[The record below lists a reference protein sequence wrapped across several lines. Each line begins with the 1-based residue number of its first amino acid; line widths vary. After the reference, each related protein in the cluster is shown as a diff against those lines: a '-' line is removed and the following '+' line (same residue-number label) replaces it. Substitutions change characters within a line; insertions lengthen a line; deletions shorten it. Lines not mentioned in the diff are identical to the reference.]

1 MTEQRLTEQLRLVFI
16 AAEDAQAS
24 TSGGDAESVV
34 AKREPER
41 RAIIGSLMEAV
52 CERDNLKKALRR
64 VKANKGSP
72 GIDGMTVEQ
81 LPDYLRAHWPRHRE
95 ELRQSTYTP
104 SPVRRVEIPKPDGG
118 VRKLGVPTALD
129 RFVQQAVL
137 QVLQPIFDPTFSN
150 HSYGFRPGR
159 SAHQA
164 VAAAQEHLA
173 SGYRWVVDLD
183 LEKFFDRV
191 NHDLLMGRLAQRV
204 PDARVL
210 KLIRAF
216 LNAGVLENGLFSATE
231 EGTPQGG
238 PLSPLLSNI
247 VLHAL
252 DCELEGRGHRF
263 VRYADDCNVYV
274 RSARAGHRVMASI
287 TGFITTRLKLKVNAA
302 KSAVAAGRDRTF
314 LGFSFTHGQ
323 RPKRRL
329 ADKTLIRFRARVR
342 TLTRRVRGVSLRQ
355 MVKELAAYVLGWRA
369 YFGFCQTPTI
379 LRRLDKWIRRRLRA
393 VVWNN
398 GSDPALVSDSCGSEA
413 STRRMRFSRPA
424 AIADRGACPS
434 RRRSAGHC
442 PACTSTRSACPTS
455 SRNDRSTGRTA
466 VVRTRMPGGVGGVT
480 SRGVPLS
487 RSASICLFM
496 GASARRR
503 AVPARRT
510 ASASPHAFA
519 TGQPPAAEALEVWVE
534 RATARNLVRI
544 KSRTSSARVTA
555 PAWTALPRPVQPEPR
570 RWHATT
576 VAGSTMTSA
585 LRQSAYTRESQTQ
598 RHRSGMA
605 SGTHRGRVRCST
617 CN

>member
-1 MTEQRLTEQLRLVFI
+1 MTEQRLTEQLRLVLTP
-16 AAEDAQAS
+16 ADEGNAPTA
-24 TSGGDAESVV
+24 TRGDAESVV
-34 AKREPER
+34 AKCEPER
-41 RAIIGSLMEAV
+41 PAVISSLMEAV
-52 CERDNLKKALRR
+52 CERENLKKALRR

-72 GIDGMTVEQ
+72 GVDGMTVEQ
-81 LPDYLRAHWPRHRE
+81 LPDYLRAHWPQHRA
-95 ELRQSTYTP
+95 ELLQGTYAP
-104 SPVRRVEIPKPDGG
+104 SPVRRVEIPKRDGG

-137 QVLQPIFDPTFSN
+137 QVLQPIFDPTFSD

-210 KLIRAF
+210 KLTRAF
-216 LNAGVLENGLFSATE
+216 LNAGVLANGLFSATE

-274 RSARAGHRVMASI
+274 RTARAGHRVMASI

-302 KSAVAAGRDRTF
+302 KSAVAAGRERTF

-329 ADKTLIRFRARVR
+329 ADKTLVRFRARVR

-355 MVKELAAYVLGWRA
+355 MVQELAAYVRGWRA

-393 VVWNN
+393 VVWKQWQRP
-398 GSDPALVSDSCGSEA
+398 G
-413 STRRMRFSRPA
+413 TRFRQLRK
-424 AIADRGACPS
+424 
-434 RRRSAGHC
+434 
-442 PACTSTRSACPTS
+442 
-455 SRNDRSTGRTA
+455 
-466 VVRTRMPGGVGGVT
+466 
-480 SRGVPLS
+480 RGVNAKDAILTA
-487 RSASICLFM
+487 RSNRGPWRASI
-496 GASARRR
+496 
-503 AVPARRT
+503 T
-510 ASASPHAFA
+510 A
-519 TGQPPAAEALEVWVE
+519 ALCW
-534 RATARNLVRI
+534 
-544 KSRTSSARVTA
+544 
-555 PAWTALPRPVQPEPR
+555 ALPGVYFDSLGLPYLEP
-570 RWHATT
+570 
-576 VAGSTMTSA
+576 
-585 LRQSAYTRESQTQ
+585 Q
-598 RHRSGMA
+598 
-605 SGTHRGRVRCST
+605 
-617 CN
+617 